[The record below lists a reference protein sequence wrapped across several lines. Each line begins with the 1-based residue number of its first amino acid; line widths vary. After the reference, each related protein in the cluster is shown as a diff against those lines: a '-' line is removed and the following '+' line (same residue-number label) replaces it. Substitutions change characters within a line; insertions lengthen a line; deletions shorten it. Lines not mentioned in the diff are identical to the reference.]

1 MYLFSMDNPFFRF
14 VGKVTDLVWINILT
28 LICCIPVFTAGAAFS
43 AMYSVLIKMA
53 LKEENVITRPFF
65 REFKAN
71 FKNATKVW
79 IPSLVVL
86 VIMAMNA
93 YLIYAGV
100 LNMYPQLLI
109 AAGVAIGI
117 IVVVIVMFLT
127 YYFAMLARFENTVGQ
142 YVKNSIL
149 MVIAYF
155 PRSLCMIFILLFPFA
170 LMRLSLY
177 FLLFWGLYGI
187 SFPGYV
193 NSMLLGRIF
202 INTQAAN
209 E

>member
-14 VGKVTDLVWINILT
+14 VGKLTDLVWINILT

-53 LKEENVITRPFF
+53 LNEENVITRPFF

-79 IPSLVVL
+79 IPSLIVL
-86 VIMAMNA
+86 IIMAMNA

-100 LNMYPQLLI
+100 LSMYPQLLI
-109 AAGVAIGI
+109 AAGIAIGI
-117 IVVVIVMFLT
+117 IVVVVVMFLT
-127 YYFAMLARFENTVGQ
+127 YYFAMLSRYENTVLQ
-142 YVKNSIL
+142 YAKNSIL

-155 PRSLCMIFILLFPFA
+155 PRSLCMIIILLSPVA
-170 LMRLSLY
+170 LMRLSAY

-202 INTQAAN
+202 LNTQSAN